1 MPLHLLFPLASSF
14 GFVLAML
21 FTKQATSRGASP
33 WTGTFLANLWLAL
46 GWGVI
51 FATQEERL
59 PLAGWWQAGLIGAA
73 FVVGQL
79 LTYLAF
85 SLGDVSVA
93 APVLG
98 VKVIIVAL
106 LLALVV
112 GEPVSGQVW
121 IGAFL
126 AATGVGVIQL
136 GASSAARNRLTATRA
151 VLTVVLAVLSA
162 TSFSLFDV
170 GLQTWGRHWGADRF
184 LPPMFVSTGLISL
197 AFLPKC
203 DSPWR
208 LQQLGV
214 LRPLLCGTVVMALQ
228 SMSMAYA
235 LNHYGDATRINI
247 IYALRGLWAVL
258 FAWWLAR
265 QFGGAEAQLSPRIM
279 LIRLTGA
286 ILLMLSILIALWPH

>member
-21 FTKQATSRGASP
+21 YTKQATGRGASP
-33 WTGTFLANLWLAL
+33 WTGTFFANLWLAI
-46 GWGVI
+46 GWAFV
-51 FATQEERL
+51 FAGQDERL
-59 PLAGWWQAGLIGAA
+59 PMEGWWQAGLIGAA

-106 LLALVV
+106 VLALII
-112 GEPVSGQVW
+112 GEPVTGQVW
-121 IGAFL
+121 LGAFL
-126 AATGVGVIQL
+126 AAAGVAVIQF

-151 VLTVVLAVLSA
+151 VLTVVLALLSA

-170 GLQTWGRHWGADRF
+170 GLQTWGRAWGADRF
-184 LPPMFVSTGLISL
+184 LPPMFVSTGLLSL
-197 AFLPKC
+197 AFLPRV
-203 DSPWR
+203 DSLSR
-208 LQQLGV
+208 LRQLGV
-214 LRPLLCGTVVMALQ
+214 LRPLLLGTIVMALQ

-247 IYALRGLWAVL
+247 VYALRGLWAVL

-265 QFGGAEAQLSPRIM
+265 QFGGAEAQLAPRIM
-279 LIRLTGA
+279 LIRLAGA
-286 ILLMLSILIALWPH
+286 ILLMLSILVALWPD